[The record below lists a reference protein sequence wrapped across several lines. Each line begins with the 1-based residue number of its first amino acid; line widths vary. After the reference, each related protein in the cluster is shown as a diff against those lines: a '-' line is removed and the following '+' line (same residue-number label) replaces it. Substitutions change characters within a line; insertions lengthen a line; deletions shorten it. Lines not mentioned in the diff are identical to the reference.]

1 MVRFHEE
8 AENFKASLWHLAAIN
23 ATDTVEELLA
33 YQRAIEMLRV
43 SNSGSSSS
51 SNSSRTISLIR
62 TPCLS
67 VHMSIV
73 QDSTHVLPLKSG
85 NLIHHGVHNREI
97 PL

>member
-43 SNSGSSSS
+43 SK
-51 SNSSRTISLIR
+51 
-62 TPCLS
+62 P
-67 VHMSIV
+67 
-73 QDSTHVLPLKSG
+73 
-85 NLIHHGVHNREI
+85 
-97 PL
+97 